1 MKTRHNKKRNTA
13 FLFETLVRELT
24 RATIRKDETAR
35 DTATAILKEHFSSSS
50 ILGRELGLYRTLY
63 ETRGITQNT
72 AERMLTEVKAQHSK
86 LNKDE
91 VYSAQGKVINRVN
104 KELSKE
110 VFNTFVP
117 NYKSLATV
125 QQIFIGDLT
134 AGKKVLLEDNLLS
147 RMCSED
153 KVSQTNE
160 PAQVDNLVIKN
171 FIKKFNDKY
180 AGTLSEQ
187 QSHLLQSYILSFSD
201 NALSLKSFLNEEI
214 HRLRDAVET
223 GKKTE
228 DFANDQDMIDKA
240 DKVLDF
246 LNEFKNSQFTVQS
259 LTKILKIQNLVS
271 ELGD

>member
-1 MKTRHNKKRNTA
+1 MC
-13 FLFETLVRELT
+13 
-24 RATIRKDETAR
+24 
-35 DTATAILKEHFSSSS
+35 SSD
-50 ILGRELGLYRTLY
+50 L
-63 ETRGITQNT
+63 TQNT
-72 AERMLTEVKAQHSK
+72 AERMLTEVKSQHSK

-91 VYSAQGKVINRVN
+91 VYSAQGKVINLVN

-125 QQIFIGDLT
+125 QQIFNGDLT

-153 KVSQTNE
+153 KVSQADA

-246 LNEFKNSQFTVQS
+246 LNEFKNNQFTVQS

>member
-1 MKTRHNKKRNTA
+1 
-13 FLFETLVRELT
+13 
-24 RATIRKDETAR
+24 
-35 DTATAILKEHFSSSS
+35 
-50 ILGRELGLYRTLY
+50 
-63 ETRGITQNT
+63 
-72 AERMLTEVKAQHSK
+72 
-86 LNKDE
+86 
-91 VYSAQGKVINRVN
+91 
-104 KELSKE
+104 
-110 VFNTFVP
+110 
-117 NYKSLATV
+117 
-125 QQIFIGDLT
+125 
-134 AGKKVLLEDNLLS
+134 VLLEDNLLS